1 MTQDKLRQKQEQD
14 IKRAC
19 SVRKSRE
26 EQLTMV
32 RRNGEMVGEMKIMQK
47 NVQFTKKRG
56 FHFS

>member
-32 RRNGEMVGEMKIMQK
+32 RRKRRNSGRDENNTKDRSIY
-47 NVQFTKKRG
+47 KKRG